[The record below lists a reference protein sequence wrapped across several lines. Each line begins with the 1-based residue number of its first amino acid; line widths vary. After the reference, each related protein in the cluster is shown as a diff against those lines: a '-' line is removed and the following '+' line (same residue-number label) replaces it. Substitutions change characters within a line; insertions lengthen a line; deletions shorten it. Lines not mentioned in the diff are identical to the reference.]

1 MQHFDQEK
9 TLCFI
14 ELMFRQ
20 DKSVIVLKVTLCF
33 TSERTDGQNRTRPE
47 HVQMFPSSVS
57 STPMIPRFLS
67 FCCVL
72 TDCVTCNSVLL

>member
-14 ELMFRQ
+14 ELMFKQ

-47 HVQMFPSSVS
+47 HVSDVPQQCF
-57 STPMIPRFLS
+57 I
-67 FCCVL
+67 
-72 TDCVTCNSVLL
+72 NSHDPALLIILLCFDRLCDV

>member
-9 TLCFI
+9 TLYFI
-14 ELMFRQ
+14 ELMFKQ

-47 HVQMFPSSVS
+47 HVLR

-72 TDCVTCNSVLL
+72 TDCVTCDSMLL